1 MLDFKD
7 KPEKYDYLKYY
18 RVVNRYFQ
26 KKYDLDPSEL
36 DMILFL
42 MSERIFTKG
51 KFQEFNEVLT
61 WNKKRFDNLLE
72 NGWISVFRE
81 AKDGMNA
88 RYELSYKARRM
99 VKSLYKM
106 IVDKEIPEKPTVN
119 PMFKKDVGYMD
130 KVYRNF
136 IKLINKE
143 TRKSKKFK

>member
-26 KKYDLDPSEL
+26 KKYDLDPAEL

-81 AKDGMNA
+81 AKDG
-88 RYELSYKARRM
+88 YPS
-99 VKSLYKM
+99 
-106 IVDKEIPEKPTVN
+106 I
-119 PMFKKDVGYMD
+119 F
-130 KVYRNF
+130 
-136 IKLINKE
+136 
-143 TRKSKKFK
+143 